1 MKLIDSPH
9 QPPSYHSSVAMRSM
23 THVGS
28 TNERDYPTPPKIH
41 QHAHGPFLALTPKTQ
56 LLPRGFGHTSK
67 SVVCTEE
74 FTIYGGFKSDTPLP
88 GWSNFGERQS
98 HNGTVRTRPSKSGQT
113 HNHVSTVKSF
123 SAMIRCIE
131 NQRKHHPK
139 ICAKCSPLTLSKGLK
154 KRTPSHENVNTFLG
168 GDVGPW
174 ENQLF

>member
-1 MKLIDSPH
+1 MNVI
-9 QPPSYHSSVAMRSM
+9 
-23 THVGS
+23 
-28 TNERDYPTPPKIH
+28 TPPHPKYINTRMAPFWRWH
-41 QHAHGPFLALTPKTQ
+41 QKHSCD
-56 LLPRGFGHTSK
+56 TSK

-98 HNGTVRTRPSKSGQT
+98 HNGTVCTRPSKSGQT

-174 ENQLF
+174 ENQLFWWCLMMSYRSVSISQGY